1 MLKSD
6 WNATQFFSELLA
18 NNKLAIAEG
27 FTFCKVSGLEGFEE
41 ALHAMQQATAFCCV
55 SDIAD
60 GYTEL
65 NNTPRTRRI
74 KTVFLAMRHAIDD
87 MDARNECMEIMR
99 ELFRQLMSVL
109 TLERVK
115 LEQNCIYLDPRI
127 SFNEIDR
134 YFFSGCACAYFQV
147 AVDVFT
153 DLRTEVDKWDTEF
166 IVKYVPGTRFD
177 VWLMA
182 GSVNYKANIIKY
194 ISNAFEMTFTDA
206 VALYNKAP
214 CLLVANVSIDDAL
227 KHKSNLEA
235 FNAEIKILSN
245 GTKP

>member
-27 FTFCKVSGLEGFEE
+27 FTFGKVSGLEGFEE

-153 DLRTEVDKWDTEF
+153 DLRFSEDDWNDRLFYDGDLWLLGQDVNKVENAKLKLIAYIRNTFNMSLTDAREIVNRPPSMIVDKITIQEYL
-166 IVKYVPGTRFD
+166 KYE
-177 VWLMA
+177 
-182 GSVNYKANIIKY
+182 K
-194 ISNAFEMTFTDA
+194 E
-206 VALYNKAP
+206 
-214 CLLVANVSIDDAL
+214 LV
-227 KHKSNLEA
+227 
-235 FNAEIKILSN
+235 EIGAYVELRK
-245 GTKP
+245 TT

>member
-1 MLKSD
+1 
-6 WNATQFFSELLA
+6 
-18 NNKLAIAEG
+18 
-27 FTFCKVSGLEGFEE
+27 
-41 ALHAMQQATAFCCV
+41 MQQATAFCCV

-115 LEQNCIYLDPRI
+115 LEQNCIDLDPRI

-153 DLRTEVDKWDTEF
+153 DLRFSEDDWNDRLF
-166 IVKYVPGTRFD
+166 YDGDLWLLGQD
-177 VWLMA
+177 VNKVENAKTKLVSYIW
-182 GSVNYKANIIKY
+182 KTFNII
-194 ISNAFEMTFTDA
+194 A
-206 VALYNKAP
+206 VR
-214 CLLVANVSIDDAL
+214 
-227 KHKSNLEA
+227 
-235 FNAEIKILSN
+235 
-245 GTKP
+245 

>member
-1 MLKSD
+1 MIKND

-115 LEQNCIYLDPRI
+115 LEQNCIYLDHRI

-153 DLRTEVDKWDTEF
+153 DLRFSEDDWNDRLFYDGDLWLLGQDVNKVENAKLKLIAYIRNTFNMSLTDAREIVNRPPSMIVDKITIQEYL
-166 IVKYVPGTRFD
+166 KYEKD
-177 VWLMA
+177 
-182 GSVNYKANIIKY
+182 
-194 ISNAFEMTFTDA
+194 
-206 VALYNKAP
+206 
-214 CLLVANVSIDDAL
+214 LV
-227 KHKSNLEA
+227 
-235 FNAEIKILSN
+235 EIGAYVELRK
-245 GTKP
+245 TT

>member
-6 WNATQFFSELLA
+6 WNAPQFFEELVA
-18 NNKLAIAEG
+18 NNKLAVAEG

-99 ELFRQLMSVL
+99 ELFRQYMTVL
-109 TLERVK
+109 IREKTRLQEK
-115 LEQNCIYLDPRI
+115 FIYLDPRI
-127 SFNEIDR
+127 RFTEIPE
-134 YFFSGCACAYFQV
+134 YFMGGCACAFFEV
-147 AVDVFT
+147 AVDKFT
-153 DLRTEVDKWDTEF
+153 NLQFNPEEWE
-166 IVKYVPGTRFD
+166 G
-177 VWLMA
+177 
-182 GSVNYKANIIKY
+182 
-194 ISNAFEMTFTDA
+194 DA
-206 VALYNKAP
+206 PPLN
-214 CLLVANVSIDDAL
+214 
-227 KHKSNLEA
+227 
-235 FNAEIKILSN
+235 F
-245 GTKP
+245 

>member
-1 MLKSD
+1 MLKND
-6 WNATQFFSELLA
+6 WNATDFFQNLVAKNTLA
-18 NNKLAIAEG
+18 NTNQVVVG
-27 FTFCKVSGLEGFEE
+27 KVSGLDACEE

-99 ELFRQLMSVL
+99 ELFRQFMSVL

-127 SFNEIDR
+127 SFN
-134 YFFSGCACAYFQV
+134 
-147 AVDVFT
+147 
-153 DLRTEVDKWDTEF
+153 
-166 IVKYVPGTRFD
+166 
-177 VWLMA
+177 
-182 GSVNYKANIIKY
+182 
-194 ISNAFEMTFTDA
+194 
-206 VALYNKAP
+206 
-214 CLLVANVSIDDAL
+214 
-227 KHKSNLEA
+227 
-235 FNAEIKILSN
+235 
-245 GTKP
+245 